1 MYNKNIK
8 IQMKQSD
15 YEKNS
20 QIFKALSHPI
30 RLQMVDVL
38 LDDECCVTDVMN
50 ALAISQ
56 STSFQHLNILKNIGI
71 VYPEKHGTR
80 TCYIVN
86 NELVKE
92 IVAILKR
99 EK

>member
-1 MYNKNIK
+1 MQQI
-8 IQMKQSD
+8 D
-15 YEKNS
+15 YEKNC
-20 QIFKALSHPI
+20 QIFKALAHPI
-30 RLQMVDVL
+30 RLQMVYVL

-50 ALAISQ
+50 ALGISQ
-56 STSFQHLNILKNIGI
+56 STTSQHLNILKNNGI

-99 EK
+99 M